1 MLVLPLMVWVAAGR
15 YRARHT
21 AEAAEALLVVRS
33 SLTAPSSTQ
42 RPQEFVKVWLVPAA
56 GPFATYKVA
65 ASVVVTVALLAA
77 KVGRCTLTPVQ
88 LVAVP
93 LAAVALSV

>member
-1 MLVLPLMVWVAAGR
+1 MW
-15 YRARHT
+15 ARHT

-56 GPFATYKVA
+56 GPLAMYTVA
-65 ASVVVTVALLAA
+65 ASVVTTLVLLAA
-77 KVGRCTLTPVQ
+77 RVGR
-88 LVAVP
+88 
-93 LAAVALSV
+93 